1 MNGHWSSRCDI
12 IFPIFGTQ
20 TPCLHSA
27 DSAHLS
33 RGTLVVAFFWVV
45 DGGCPATH
53 DCVASQIVH
62 SYWFS
67 RTSTTIWYHW
77 NTKTMQ
83 IVKLLMA
90 ILWSPPKGFIKP
102 VAAWLV
108 VNMIHQIRGPLR
120 SLAALVAVAMIIFSF
135 SFFHRKT
142 ITDGSCIVA
151 QVSAGVLSP
160 PGPLR

>member
-1 MNGHWSSRCDI
+1 MRHHFPNLWHPNPPVYIQLIPSICHAALWSSLSLGSWTVDALQH
-12 IFPIFGTQ
+12 PIAI
-20 TPCLHSA
+20 L
-27 DSAHLS
+27 DE
-33 RGTLVVAFFWVV
+33 
-45 DGGCPATH
+45 
-53 DCVASQIVH
+53 VASQIVH

-67 RTSTTIWYHW
+67 RISATTVSD
-77 NTKTMQ
+77 TTETPFMQ

-108 VNMIHQIRGPLR
+108 VNMIHLIRGPLR
-120 SLAALVAVAMIIFSF
+120 SFAALVAVTMIIFSF